1 MSTAS
6 ATPSGLRC
14 ITATCNRAGAKSGPI
29 DARPAAGITPTA
41 TELAGARRH
50 FSFASLGHA
59 CSQLR
64 KPPILRSLADG
75 PRRPFCNSAEP
86 IEENDVAKRVSPLL
100 TSLFVLTVLGA
111 IALQAQNQSGH
122 SGHAGHSGGRQS
134 YGDWHSHSGGFSFR
148 TYNYKPTPNF
158 DGFRHH
164 YVIHY
169 NSQPE
174 FNYFYNPYTKQFW
187 G

>member
-1 MSTAS
+1 
-6 ATPSGLRC
+6 
-14 ITATCNRAGAKSGPI
+14 
-29 DARPAAGITPTA
+29 
-41 TELAGARRH
+41 
-50 FSFASLGHA
+50 
-59 CSQLR
+59 
-64 KPPILRSLADG
+64 
-75 PRRPFCNSAEP
+75 
-86 IEENDVAKRVSPLL
+86 VAKRVSPLL

-111 IALQAQNQSGH
+111 IALQAQNQSGQ

-164 YVIHY
+164 YVLHY

-187 G
+187 GRCAAGEVGEGSYSLLAENDRGGDVKKIPESAFPQPGALPPIPESKDGETLDLPPDDLPSSDRLPGSDRE